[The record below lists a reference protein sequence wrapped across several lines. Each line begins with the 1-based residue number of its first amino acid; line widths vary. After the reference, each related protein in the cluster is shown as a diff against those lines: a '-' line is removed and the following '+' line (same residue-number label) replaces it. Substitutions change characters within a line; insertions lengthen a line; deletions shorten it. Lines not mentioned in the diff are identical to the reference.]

1 MPSRGVH
8 DIQTKARGD
17 DMKKD
22 VRKAAGPKKSEKISV
37 DVTKRG
43 AGPMASR
50 VAMPAGAPGSL
61 GGMGAMGLKKGGS
74 AKKPCS
80 GYAQGG
86 RTSTKAIDGIASKGH
101 TKGRFV

>member
-1 MPSRGVH
+1 
-8 DIQTKARGD
+8 
-17 DMKKD
+17 MKKD

-43 AGPMASR
+43 AGPMAPR
-50 VAMPAGAPGSL
+50 VPMPAGAPGAL
-61 GGMGAMGLKKGGS
+61 GGMGAMGLKKGGK
-74 AKKPCS
+74 ACK

-86 RTSTKAIDGIASKGH
+86 RTSTKALDGIASKGH